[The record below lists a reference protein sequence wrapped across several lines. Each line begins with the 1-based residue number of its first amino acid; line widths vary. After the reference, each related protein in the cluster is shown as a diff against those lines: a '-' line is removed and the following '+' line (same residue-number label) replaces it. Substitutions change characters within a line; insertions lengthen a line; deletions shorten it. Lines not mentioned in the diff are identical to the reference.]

1 MISPF
6 IHHSKMSCLFLTHL
20 PPQSVAVTGHLRVV
34 VDGVALVE
42 RLMPKRLNR
51 ISSPGREAGRR
62 KGKEEE
68 EEEKGLRRRMRRSEA
83 GGEENI
89 KGRWLQGLPG
99 SRQLLEENTAIAN
112 RCSMTID
119 L

>member
-1 MISPF
+1 M
-6 IHHSKMSCLFLTHL
+6 
-20 PPQSVAVTGHLRVV
+20 
-34 VDGVALVE
+34 ALVE
-42 RLMPKRLNR
+42 RLMPKRSKP
-51 ISSPGREAGRR
+51 ISSPGKEGGRR

-68 EEEKGLRRRMRRSEA
+68 VEKGLRRRMRRSEA
-83 GGEENI
+83 GGDGNI

-99 SRQLLEENTAIAN
+99 CRQMLEENTTIAN

>member
-1 MISPF
+1 M
-6 IHHSKMSCLFLTHL
+6 
-20 PPQSVAVTGHLRVV
+20 GHLYVV
-34 VDGVALVE
+34 ADGVALVE
-42 RLMPKRLNR
+42 RSMPKRLKR

-62 KGKEEE
+62 KVKEE

-83 GGEENI
+83 GGDGNI

-99 SRQLLEENTAIAN
+99 SRQMLEENTTIAN

>member
-1 MISPF
+1 M
-6 IHHSKMSCLFLTHL
+6 
-20 PPQSVAVTGHLRVV
+20 GHLYAV

-42 RLMPKRLNR
+42 RSMPKHLKR

-83 GGEENI
+83 GGDGNI

-99 SRQLLEENTAIAN
+99 CRQMLEENTTIAN

>member
-1 MISPF
+1 M
-6 IHHSKMSCLFLTHL
+6 
-20 PPQSVAVTGHLRVV
+20 GHLCVV

-42 RLMPKRLNR
+42 RSMPKHL
-51 ISSPGREAGRR
+51 SSPGREGGRR
-62 KGKEEE
+62 KVKEE

-83 GGEENI
+83 GGDENI

-99 SRQLLEENTAIAN
+99 SRQMLEENTTIAN